1 MVKTNYSFILLQN
14 WFKYSHSILDFL
26 WQKINQKCLKLAKS
40 LEYDGSTLSVTFL
53 KEKCKKTPSLTWS
66 GRVQIIIG
74 Y

>member
-1 MVKTNYSFILLQN
+1 M
-14 WFKYSHSILDFL
+14 
-26 WQKINQKCLKLAKS
+26 KLAKS

-66 GRVQIIIG
+66 GRVQIITG